1 MRIAIEVAP
10 GELIDRITILEI
22 KQERI
27 TDEAKLTHIRNELA
41 TLSESAHKMREWL
54 EGNKQQD
61 KMRQLDKLA
70 LRLKETNE
78 QIWDIEDRIRD
89 LERDQDF
96 NEDFIETARSVYY
109 TNDQR
114 AELKR
119 EISALFNS
127 DIAEEKSYSEYK
139 CPD

>member
-1 MRIAIEVAP
+1 
-10 GELIDRITILEI
+10 
-22 KQERI
+22 
-27 TDEAKLTHIRNELA
+27 
-41 TLSESAHKMREWL
+41 
-54 EGNKQQD
+54 
-61 KMRQLDKLA
+61 MRQLDKLA

-96 NEDFIETARSVYY
+96 SEDFIETARSVYY

>member
-10 GELIDRITILEI
+10 GELVDRITILEI

-27 TDEAKLTHIRNELA
+27 TDEAKLTNIRNELA
-41 TLSESAHKMREWL
+41 TLAESAHRMRQWL
-54 EGNKQQD
+54 EGNKQQE
-61 KMRQLDKLA
+61 KMQQLDKLA

-78 QIWDIEDRIRD
+78 QIWDIEDRIRN

-96 NEDFIETARSVYY
+96 SEDFIETARSVYY

-114 AELKR
+114 AGLKR
-119 EISALFNS
+119 EISTLFGS
-127 DIAEEKSYSEYK
+127 DIAEEKSYSEYQ

>member
-96 NEDFIETARSVYY
+96 SEDFIETARSVYY